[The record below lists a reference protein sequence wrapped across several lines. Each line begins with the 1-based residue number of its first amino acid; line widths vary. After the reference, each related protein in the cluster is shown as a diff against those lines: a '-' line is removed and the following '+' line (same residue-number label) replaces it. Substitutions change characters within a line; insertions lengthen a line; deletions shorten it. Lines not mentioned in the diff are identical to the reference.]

1 MAQTSAFLTKA
12 LAYKEEGDL
21 EQAERECRAALR
33 HAPDDAGAHHLL
45 GLLALNAQRVPE
57 ALQSFEAAVKAA
69 PDHADY
75 LIDLALIYEGAGR
88 TADAWPLFQK
98 ATRIAPRSPKV
109 LGASVGFLARLGK
122 SEGLM
127 PLYREAVSVG
137 WRDPAI
143 AVNLGNALYRSFQ
156 YAEADEVFR
165 DALAAEPR
173 NKEALMGHGMVLGGL
188 KRFAEAVKCLEAGLV
203 LDPGQPLLKAHLWA
217 RAHLQAALGGIAL
230 SDGRWSEATARLSES
245 IEFQRQVLAQTV
257 PAPVL
262 AVDTD
267 QRRVHRLLYIEIELL
282 AREFEARVLL
292 AIHAAAKG
300 LDVIL
305 GQKMVLSQ
313 IGYHRLPAG
322 AVLIKTM
329 NGNDVGRIK
338 NAAKTGH
345 RVVVLDEE
353 AFGGSG
359 KRPLWVRLNTDPEAI
374 ARTDVIIAQG
384 EEYLALLSS
393 VFPDAAAKTLVLGNP
408 RVDLYR
414 PAFRKPRAAAGARR
428 QILICSQSQVSNP
441 RGLAFP
447 DLVHLHLRGIP
458 MAEPIGRESVEG
470 TKEVFA
476 FEISII
482 AQLQEATRAV
492 AAAYPETPVLF
503 RPHPAEDPK
512 IWEKAFAG
520 LANVTVSSAGSMGD
534 ALSEARA
541 MVYVRGCATGLEAHF
556 QEVPIV
562 RFDGDG
568 RVPEPGDWISSNI
581 GFPAKSPDDVVAALG
596 KIDAGESTQTNDR
609 SIVARSFHSDGDRL
623 VCVGVAQGLADAI
636 APHLLADPSAREKL
650 RALAGF
656 KTQQREFDTHK
667 FPATSVDDVRAL
679 AARLARVAGLPP
691 PRIEAFAHNVFH
703 FLGHDAEA

>member
-1 MAQTSAFLTKA
+1 MVQTSAFLTKA
-12 LAYKEEGDL
+12 LAYKEQGDL
-21 EQAERECRAALR
+21 EQAERQCREALR
-33 HAPDDAGAHHLL
+33 HAPNEPGAHHLL
-45 GLLALNAQRVPE
+45 GVLALNAERIPE

-69 PDHADY
+69 PDNEGY
-75 LIDLALIYEGAGR
+75 LIDLALTYEHAGR
-88 TADAWPLFQK
+88 PADAWPLFQK

-109 LGASVGFLARLGK
+109 LGAGVGFLARIGM
-122 SEGLM
+122 SEGIM

-137 WRDPAI
+137 WRDPAT
-143 AVNLGNALYRSFQ
+143 AVNLGNTLYRSFQ

-165 DALAAEPR
+165 GALAAEPR
-173 NKEALMGHGMVLGGL
+173 NKDALMGHGIVLGGL
-188 KRFAEAVKCLEAGLV
+188 KRFEEAVACLEAGLV
-203 LDPGQPLLKAHLWA
+203 LNPGQPLLKGHLWA

-230 SDGRWSEATARLSES
+230 SDGRWSDAIARLSES
-245 IEFQRQVLAQTV
+245 IELQRQVLAQTV
-257 PAPVL
+257 PAP
-262 AVDTD
+262 AVGGAAD

-292 AIHAAAKG
+292 AIHAAAQG

-313 IGYHRLPAG
+313 VGYHRLPAG

-345 RVVVLDEE
+345 MVVVLDEE

-384 EEYLALLSS
+384 EEYLTLLSS

-414 PAFRKPRAAAGARR
+414 PEFRKPRTGARR

-447 DLVHLHLRGIP
+447 DLVSLHLRGIP
-458 MAEPIGRESVEG
+458 MGEPIGSESVEG

-492 AAAYPETPVLF
+492 AAAFPGTPVLF

-520 LANVTVSSAGSMGD
+520 LENVTVSSAGSMSD
-534 ALSEARA
+534 ALSGAKA

-581 GFPAKSPDDVVAALG
+581 GFPAKSADDVVAALK
-596 KIDAGESTQTNDR
+596 KIDAGESTQAEDR
-609 SIVARSFHSDGDRL
+609 RIVARSFHSDGERL

-636 APHLLADPSAREKL
+636 APYLLPDPSAREKL

-656 KTQQREFDTHK
+656 KTQQREFDAHK
-667 FPATSVDDVRAL
+667 FPATSVADVREL
-679 AARLARVAGLPP
+679 AARLARVAGLPA
-691 PRIEAFAHNVFH
+691 PRVEAFAHNVFH
-703 FLGHDAEA
+703 FLGHDSKA